1 MSSRSKYVQ
10 KLIIIIPVIA
20 IVPLILY
27 LSLYQVV
34 YDITEDI
41 AVKSG
46 DDCKLLS
53 ENDLVEISK
62 MHNADTRKYF
72 EEFQNIGLLKKT
84 INTEQPP
91 PYCWY
96 KLAGLRG
103 DTQGSMVMTFKKP
116 TAELSKVS
124 INCFDLPPSH
134 TEPLDVTGEIE
145 KELGISWYR
154 CW

>member
-1 MSSRSKYVQ
+1 MQ
-10 KLIIIIPVIA
+10 KIIIIAVI
-20 IVPLILY
+20 IVAVPIILY
-27 LSLYQVV
+27 LSLNQVIS
-34 YDITEDI
+34 DIADAI

-46 DDCKLLS
+46 DDCKMIS
-53 ENDLVEISK
+53 ENDLVELSK
-62 MHNADTRKYF
+62 MHNADTRRYF
-72 EEFQNIGLLKKT
+72 EEFQNIELVKKT
-84 INTEQPP
+84 INTKQPP

-103 DTQGSMVMTFKKP
+103 DTQGDMLMTFKKP

-124 INCFDLPPSH
+124 INCFDLPSGH

-154 CW
+154 CWQY